1 MKRMTLKKA
10 GALIGLVAAMA
21 AALTACSGSGSA
33 DKPTLVF
40 ADLNWS
46 TALLQNAI
54 ARHILEAG
62 YGYETDAVEGSTIP
76 LMQAL
81 IRGDV
86 NVSLE
91 IWLPNQQA
99 AWDTA
104 VAEGT
109 VEGLGNSLADSV
121 WQSAFIIPKYTADA
135 NPGLRSIEDLKQE
148 QYWSL
153 FKRPTSG
160 GKAGLVTCIPGW
172 SCEVRNEQ
180 QLYGYGLQDI
190 IELVNP
196 GSFESLNSEII
207 SAFENREDILF
218 YYWGPTELAARLE
231 SKYDGFV
238 RLEEPASTPECER
251 HLRENRDSG
260 RPEDVTMACE
270 YANDRTVIAVRTELR
285 ESAPDA
291 VAFLEKWS
299 LSGEAINAL
308 LVRLDETGDDYAD
321 VAAWW
326 LRNNDEWKTWVDAAT
341 ADAAL
346 AAL

>member
-1 MKRMTLKKA
+1 MKRA
-10 GALIGLVAAMA
+10 GMLIGIVALMA
-21 AALTACSGSGSA
+21 AALAACSGSGSA
-33 DKPTLVF
+33 SKPTLVF

-54 ARHILEAG
+54 ARHILEKG

-81 IRGDV
+81 TRGDV

-99 AWDTA
+99 AWDAA
-104 VAEGT
+104 VEEGT
-109 VEGLGNSLADSV
+109 VEGLGNSLSDSV
-121 WQSAFIIPKYTADA
+121 WQSAFIIPQYTADA
-135 NPGLRSIEDLKQE
+135 NPGLRSVEDLKE
-148 QYWSL
+148 ERYWSI

-160 GKAGLVTCIPGW
+160 NKAGLVTCIPGW

-190 IELVNP
+190 VELVNP

-231 SKYDGFV
+231 SDYGGFV
-238 RLEEPASTPECER
+238 RLEEPASTPECEQY
-251 HLRENRDSG
+251 LRENRDSG
-260 RPEDVTMACE
+260 RPEDATMACE
-270 YANDRTVIAVRTELR
+270 YANDRTIIAVRTELR

-299 LSGEAINAL
+299 ISGAEINAL
-308 LVRLDETGDDYAD
+308 LVRLDETRDDYTD

-326 LRNNDEWKTWVDAAT
+326 LRGNDDWKDWVSSDI
-341 ADAAL
+341 ADKVL